1 MRRYADWSM
10 ILTILL
16 LGLGLASPRSDS
28 ARGSSPAQPQAD
40 LPRVQFHESPQI
52 QITGV
57 DSNSPAHWD
66 GDTLYVFNSY
76 GHPWRNSGQDIS
88 HLGNRIS
95 TKLGDLNDKLYIW
108 IEATWKDED

>member
-1 MRRYADWSM
+1 MRRFYGSIGLLVLTAVGLTLLSHRGVATDNSAPASVADEANLPSVVF
-10 ILTILL
+10 
-16 LGLGLASPRSDS
+16 SD
-28 ARGSSPAQPQAD
+28 A
-40 LPRVQFHESPQI
+40 PQI

-76 GHPWRNSGQDIS
+76 GHPWRNSGPDIF

-95 TKLGDLNDKLYIW
+95 TRLG
-108 IEATWKDED
+108 